1 LENGSEYFTPEEV
14 RWIIRAVRF
23 GPKGSLN
30 AINMLEEDMQLF
42 MHEFPNAEKGEL
54 REQCRNVLEYKESM
68 RVWEE
73 MKDTGE
79 LDSSDTVSEEEDEL
93 TGEDLLQAPDKAL
106 TAVSPPWPPRQGQ
119 VASTGL
125 RGSCSR
131 PSWY

>member
-1 LENGSEYFTPEEV
+1 MPRRENYGN
-14 RWIIRAVRF
+14 
-23 GPKGSLN
+23 N
-30 AINMLEEDMQLF
+30 AAI
-42 MHEFPNAEKGEL
+42 GT
-54 REQCRNVLEYKESM
+54 VLEYEESM